1 MKLELCHSR
10 TGAFSIHPR
19 MSERVRARHN
29 LVTGLRL
36 GGGRCRGWLT
46 PDRIYHV
53 FLSFKFSQIRS
64 GDQPQ
69 HVNMSA

>member
-1 MKLELCHSR
+1 
-10 TGAFSIHPR
+10 

-36 GGGRCRGWLT
+36 RWWEVPGLAPT

-64 GDQPQ
+64 GAQLSWPGLAISGI
-69 HVNMSA
+69 HVNLSA